1 MKGRMERGTLGLGS
15 QHKPLQQV
23 SHLVKE
29 IQHLLDYEPQRWN
42 TLIALRKRKGCF
54 TKAE

>member
-29 IQHLLDYEPQRWN
+29 TRHLLDYEPQRWN